1 MNLRIK
7 NKIVNQASINLLL
20 RKIVYLLFTQK
31 RKFLVCVA
39 YVNKLSFSRKS
50 NF

>member
-7 NKIVNQASINLLL
+7 NKIVNKASINLLL

-31 RKFLVCVA
+31 RKFLFCVA